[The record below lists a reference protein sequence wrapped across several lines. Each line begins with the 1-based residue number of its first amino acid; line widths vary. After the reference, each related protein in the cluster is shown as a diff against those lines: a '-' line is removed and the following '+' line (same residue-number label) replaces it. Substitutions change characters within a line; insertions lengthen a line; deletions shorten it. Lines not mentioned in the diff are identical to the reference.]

1 MKYRFSAALRILL
14 PVLVLAALVT
24 GGKAPGGSCIFPA
37 AAAAENES
45 VLNIL
50 LIGQDGKDGERARS
64 DSMIL
69 CSFHPGSQKL
79 TMTSFLRDLY
89 VSIPGYGKNRLNA
102 AYAFGGSKLLKKT
115 LEQNFSVPIQG
126 CVEVDFSCFP
136 EIIDIL
142 GGVTIDLRE
151 DEARLINKET
161 GADLTKGPQ
170 CLTGRQALVYARTRK
185 LDAEGDFG
193 RSKRQRKVLIA
204 LLSSYRDA
212 GLIKGLAMV
221 KTLMPYVSTDMSRE
235 TLLSHAKTMM
245 PILSG
250 MRLSSQTVPA
260 PGTYVCR
267 RVDGMDVL
275 VADMKAARELLTDT
289 LGAMG

>member
-1 MKYRFSAALRILL
+1 MKYLFSAAQRILIL
-14 PVLVLAALVT
+14 LMAILVL
-24 GGKAPGGSCIFPA
+24 GSAPGGSCILPEA
-37 AAAAENES
+37 DAAEAESKS

-50 LIGQDGKDGERARS
+50 LIGQDDHRDGECARS

-69 CSFHPGSQKL
+69 CSFHKDSQKL

-89 VSIPGYGKNRLNA
+89 VTIPGHGKNRLNA
-102 AYAFGGSKLLKKT
+102 AYAFGGRRLLKRT
-115 LEQNFSVPIQG
+115 LEQNFGVAIDG

-151 DEARLINKET
+151 DEARLISRET
-161 GADLTKGPQ
+161 GAQLSQGPQ
-170 CLTGRQALVYARTRK
+170 TLTGNQALVYARIRK

-204 LLSSYRDA
+204 LLDSYRDA
-212 GLIKGLAMV
+212 GLIKGISMV
-221 KTLMPYVSTDMSRE
+221 RTLMPYVSTDMSRE

-250 MRLSSQTVPA
+250 MRLSSRTIPA
-260 PGTYVCR
+260 PGTYTCR
-267 RVDGMDVL
+267 RIDGMDIL
-275 VADMKAARELLTDT
+275 DADMNAARRLLGDT
-289 LGAMG
+289 LG